1 MKAISLALSFLT
13 LFSSVPAFSLDL
25 TPAPAKQ
32 YFITAGDVINISV
45 EPAEEFSRE
54 VTVQPDGTIDVPLLG
69 VIKATGMMPSDL
81 EKVLTAKFSK
91 YVSNPTIKISV
102 RQFSSNRVAIIGQS
116 NGTGYFE
123 YREGMRL
130 LDLVAQAGGTNDN
143 ARADKI
149 RIYRKQVGEDG
160 KITEI
165 VVPADL
171 ASVYSG
177 KMDKNIL
184 LASGDIVYVPRTRF
198 STATKWIGESFMPW
212 ATLLTFLVTA
222 SIISKKN

>member
-1 MKAISLALSFLT
+1 MKALSLALSVLT

-25 TPAPAKQ
+25 SALPAKE
-32 YFITAGDVINISV
+32 YFITAGDIITVSV
-45 EPAEEFSRE
+45 QPAEEFSRD
-54 VTVQPDGTIDVPLLG
+54 VTVQPDGTIDIPLLG
-69 VIKATGMMPSDL
+69 PIKAAGLMPSEL
-81 EKVLTAKFSK
+81 EKVLTAKFAK

-116 NGTGYFE
+116 NGSGYYE
-123 YREGMRL
+123 YREGMKL
-130 LDLVAQAGGTNDN
+130 LELVAQAGGTTDN
-143 ARADKI
+143 ARADKV
-149 RIYRKQVGEDG
+149 RIYRKQIGENG

-171 ASVYSG
+171 AAVYSG

-184 LASGDIVYVPRTRF
+184 LASGDIVYVPRTKF
-198 STATKWIGESFMPW
+198 SAATKWIGESFMPW

-222 SIISKKN
+222 SIITKKN

>member
-1 MKAISLALSFLT
+1 MKAISLALSILT
-13 LFSSVPAFSLDL
+13 LFSTVPAFSLDL
-25 TPAPAKQ
+25 SVPAKE
-32 YFITAGDVINISV
+32 YYITAGDVISINV
-45 EPAEEFSRE
+45 QPADEFSRE
-54 VTVQPDGTIDVPLLG
+54 VTVQPDGTIEVPLLG
-69 VIKATGMMPSDL
+69 PIKAAGMMPSDL
-81 EKVLTAKFSK
+81 EKILTAKFAK

-116 NGTGYFE
+116 LGSGYYE

-130 LDLVAQAGGTNDN
+130 LDLVAQAGGTSDY
-143 ARADKI
+143 AHASKI

-171 ASVYSG
+171 AAVYSG

-198 STATKWIGESFMPW
+198 SAATKWIGESFMPW